1 MFFLRRSDSGENTV
15 IFDEF
20 RVVVGFGGGK
30 IITAEILDA
39 DAGGDGF
46 DRFEFVA
53 GDDFDV
59 NIVIVE
65 VVNDVFSVRA
75 DFVFEANVP

>member
-1 MFFLRRSDSGENTV
+1 MARSDASKNRV
-15 IFDEF
+15 ILDEF
-20 RVVVGFGGGK
+20 GEVVSGGGREV
-30 IITAEILDA
+30 ITAEVFDA

-59 NIVIVE
+59 NVVIVK
-65 VVNDVFSVRA
+65 VINDILGVRA
-75 DFVFEANVP
+75 DFVFEADVA